1 MNTSIIKC
9 TEVWRAEVSWNAR
22 GYGIIFEVVSVFG
35 DVMVLTLAT
44 KQGNMLASY
53 LMCEYCTVYNF
64 EFVDV
69 RESLHV

>member
-1 MNTSIIKC
+1 
-9 TEVWRAEVSWNAR
+9 
-22 GYGIIFEVVSVFG
+22 
-35 DVMVLTLAT
+35 MVLTLAT